1 MKGLWLHFTR
11 FFQVPAGMAT
21 LDSCRVVEAMIPMV
35 ELYGVD
41 LHDLPQLNDR
51 SPHDGK

>member
-11 FFQVPAGMAT
+11 YFQVPAGMPT
-21 LDSCRVVEAMIPMV
+21 LDSCRIVEAMIPMV

-41 LHDLPQLNDR
+41 LPPLPSLHDR
-51 SPHDGK
+51 RG